1 METSMMPKQRSRNS
15 GMIRAVSTA
24 VTPLR
29 KGPAVATRERRAR
42 LCIAVIN
49 LQMKEYGRSGPLKL
63 CLSWQRIGILA
74 PSLACL

>member
-1 METSMMPKQRSRNS
+1 MLLAARWRMETSMIPKQRSRNS

-49 LQMKEYGRSGPLKL
+49 LQMKESNSGKI
-63 CLSWQRIGILA
+63 Q
-74 PSLACL
+74 